1 MAKNLLKPSLEIP
14 PVESSL
20 AIVGGGA
27 AGTLLACH
35 AVRSGMAPVVLYE
48 RTHAP
53 GRGVAYSAT
62 NPHHTLN
69 VPARMM
75 GGETE
80 AEGEGFVRWLLARG
94 EGPEAAVRESYQ
106 PRALFGAYLQERLAI
121 LQSEFPGRLDIRR
134 DEVVDIEKRDAGFV
148 LHAAGTGSLTAGRV
162 VLCLGNPDPRPL
174 SPVSDARVVETPW
187 AAEALA
193 VIAPDEAVVI
203 VGSALTAADVTVDL
217 ADRGHRGPITLL
229 SRHGIPVLADAPV
242 ADYPEFFDPVLAE
255 RGIAAVMRRLR
266 AEVKAAAAAGIAWYS
281 VVEAFRVHAT
291 AIWLRLSDI
300 ERRRFLRH
308 LRTIWLAHRH
318 RVPPTLVA
326 ALAGMRE
333 RGQLSF
339 LPGRLS
345 EVRSSSVSVALSYR
359 PRGSDQVAV
368 MAADRVI
375 NCTGPDWN
383 IARSP
388 SPLLAALQRRGLAA
402 PDPHG
407 LGFAIEGNLQLLG
420 AGGAPIPGL
429 FTVGPPTRGYFWE
442 TVAVPH
448 IRRQIER
455 LVESFHR

>member
-1 MAKNLLKPSLEIP
+1 MSSVLQTEF
-14 PVESSL
+14 ESPL

-35 AVRSGMAPVVLYE
+35 AVRAGMAPVVLYE
-48 RTHAP
+48 RLHAP

-62 NPHHTLN
+62 NPRHTLN

-106 PRALFGAYLQERLAI
+106 PRALFGAYLQERLAA
-121 LQSEFPGRLDIRR
+121 LQSEYPGRLDIRR
-134 DEVVDIEKRDAGFV
+134 DEVVDIEKREAGFA
-148 LHAAGTGSLTAGRV
+148 LRAAGTRTLTAGRV
-162 VLCLGNPDPRPL
+162 ALCLGNPDPRPL
-174 SPVSDARVVETPW
+174 APMPDARVIETPW
-187 AAEALA
+187 AAAALA
-193 VIAPDEAVVI
+193 AIGPEESVVI
-203 VGSALTAADVTVDL
+203 VGSALTAADVAVDL
-217 ADRGHRGPITLL
+217 ADRGHRGPITAL

-242 ADYPEFFDPVLAE
+242 ADYPDFFDPVLAE
-255 RGIAAVMRRLR
+255 QGIAAVMRRLR
-266 AEVKAAAAAGIAWYS
+266 AEVKAAADAGIAWHS
-281 VVEAFRVHAT
+281 VVEAFRTHVT
-291 AIWLRLSDI
+291 AIWLRLPDI

-318 RVPPTLVA
+318 RVPPALVA
-326 ALAGMRE
+326 ALDGMRE
-333 RGQLSF
+333 RGQLTL
-339 LPGRLS
+339 LPGRLTD
-345 EVRSSSVSVALSYR
+345 VRPSPGSVTLQYR
-359 PRGSDQVAV
+359 PRGSDRIAV
-368 MAADRVI
+368 LAADRVI

-383 IARSP
+383 IARSG

-402 PDPHG
+402 PDRHG

-420 AGGAPIPGL
+420 SDGIRIPGL
-429 FTVGPPTRGYFWE
+429 YTVGPPTRGHFWE

-455 LVESFHR
+455 LVQSFHR